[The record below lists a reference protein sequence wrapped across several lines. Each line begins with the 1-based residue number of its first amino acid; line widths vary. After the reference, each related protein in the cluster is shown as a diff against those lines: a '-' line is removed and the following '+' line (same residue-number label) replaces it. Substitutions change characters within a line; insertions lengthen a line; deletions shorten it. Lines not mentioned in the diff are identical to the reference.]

1 MKNVMKVICI
11 VLLLATVGVQAEL
24 LVNPGFEDGPLGQT
38 GLTDWVETG
47 VNIPGWY
54 YWGYDGLA
62 NMGWVHDLEGR
73 VQDTQGICLAWDTTL
88 ILQEFGH
95 GTLVEG
101 QQYDFSVDVRD
112 STVNTLDD
120 ADGWNGF
127 MTAEIW
133 DYVDG
138 VWTNV
143 GASTVEYDYATDP
156 EDEWV
161 TLATSLTAPAGSEF
175 MFGKIYFGLKFIGPA
190 FAGTLDF
197 DNASVTPEPMTLG
210 LLGLG
215 GLFLR
220 RRR

>member
-127 MTAEIW
+127 MTAEILCYRSGRRVGYTCYLVNCPCGFRI
-133 DYVDG
+133 YVWQDLL
-138 VWTNV
+138 WL
-143 GASTVEYDYATDP
+143 E
-156 EDEWV
+156 
-161 TLATSLTAPAGSEF
+161 
-175 MFGKIYFGLKFIGPA
+175 IYRSCFCWYP
-190 FAGTLDF
+190 
-197 DNASVTPEPMTLG
+197 
-210 LLGLG
+210 
-215 GLFLR
+215 
-220 RRR
+220 